1 MLLEG
6 IKVVDV
12 SRLLPGPFCSM
23 ILADLGAEVIKVESL
38 GVGDMVRMLPPF
50 AGGESAAFLSINHNK
65 KSVAVNLRKPE
76 GREIVLRLAG
86 AADVFLEG
94 FRPGQASRI
103 GIGYEQL
110 TDANPRIVY
119 CSISGYGQEGPLRDR
134 AGHDINYAA
143 LGGLLHT
150 MGCEGSQ
157 QAVPGVQITDL
168 AGALYAAIGILAALA
183 ARARTNEGAYID
195 ASMFHSAVAL
205 NTFSAAA
212 DLLSELRLPKQPGY
226 LTGEFPCYNI
236 YETKDGRKVSLGALE
251 PEFWTHF
258 CTAAGREDLIGKQF
272 PAEADRA
279 AVVAEV
285 RRVFAERTWEEWAQV
300 FADKDVCCEPLNTL
314 REALQHPQVAA
325 GGMVCEVQHPTAGRL
340 THVGAPLK
348 ITPKGARRELTSPP
362 LLGQHTT
369 EVLRNLG
376 YSAEEIDRLKAG
388 RVIATSEDAPRATR
402 SLFG

>member
-65 KSVAVNLRKPE
+65 KSIAVNLRKEE
-76 GREIVLRLAG
+76 GRQILLRLAIS
-86 AADVFLEG
+86 ADVFLEG

-103 GIGYEQL
+103 GIGYEQVKEV
-110 TDANPRIVY
+110 NPRIVY
-119 CSISGYGQEGPLRDR
+119 SSISGYGQEGPLRDR

-143 LGGLLHT
+143 LGGLLHS

-183 ARARTNEGAYID
+183 ARARTDEGAYID
-195 ASMFHSAVAL
+195 ASMFHSAVAF

-212 DLLSELRLPKQPGY
+212 DLLSDIRLPKQTGY
-226 LTGEFPCYNI
+226 LTGEFPCYNL

-251 PEFWTHF
+251 PEFWANF

-272 PAEADRA
+272 PAEAERA
-279 AVVAEV
+279 AVVAEL
-285 RRVFAERTWEEWAQV
+285 RRIFAERTWEEWAQILGE
-300 FADKDVCCEPLNTL
+300 KDVCCEPVNTL
-314 REALQHPQVAA
+314 HEALQHPQVAD
-325 GGMVCEVQHPTAGRL
+325 GGMVYEVQHPTAGRL
-340 THVGAPLK
+340 THISTPLK
-348 ITPKGARRELTSPP
+348 ITPKGARREPTSPP
-362 LLGQHTT
+362 LLGQHTI
-369 EVLRNLG
+369 EVLRSLG
-376 YSAEEIDRLKAG
+376 YSAEEIDRLRAG
-388 RVIATSEDAPRATR
+388 RVIATSDDAPRAMR